1 MDEIRKQLV
10 ESIKA
15 QLQAGRSEEEIG
27 RDVISQG
34 WTAEEFAQVLGAAK
48 ATRPAPQ
55 IKPAEST
62 TPRIN
67 PEPPTVPTL
76 QASVNQANSQSTLT
90 NILYS
95 LGSIALLVGIIAAIY
110 FLLLK
115 Q

>member
-1 MDEIRKQLV
+1 MDDVRIQLID
-10 ESIKA
+10 SIKA
-15 QLQAGRSEEEIG
+15 QLQEGRPEEEIR

-48 ATRPAPQ
+48 ATGPAPQ
-55 IKPAEST
+55 VKPAEST
-62 TPRIN
+62 TPNIN

-76 QASVNQANSQSTLT
+76 QASVNRANSQSTLA

-115 Q
+115 